1 MGTKSRFYDAVII
14 LGGGVRKNGTLPIWV
29 LRRIKKAIEYKDKT
43 KYFITSSAYTIN
55 KKPIIN
61 KHGFPVNE
69 SVKMG
74 ELLAKAGINES
85 KILTERWSHDTIGN
99 AYFTRLIHID
109 QLNLKK
115 ILIIT
120 SEFHLPRSKAIFEWI
135 FGLNNSFLKPYR
147 LYFESVSD
155 RKINSKIIIPRIEKE
170 QKSLQKLF
178 ETKKNITNLLQ
189 LHQWLFKKHG
199 AYTLKFF
206 SDKNS
211 AQVLKSY

>member
-1 MGTKSRFYDAVII
+1 MGTSDCVFDAVII
-14 LGGGVRKNGTLPIWV
+14 LGGGVLDDGSLPIWV
-29 LRRIKKAIEYKDKT
+29 LRRIKKALDFKDKT

-61 KHGFPVNE
+61 KMGFPVNE

-74 ELLAKAGINES
+74 ELLVKAGIDKS
-85 KILTERWSHDTIGN
+85 RILTERWSHDTIGN
-99 AYFTRLIHID
+99 AYFTRLIHVD

-115 ILIIT
+115 LLIIT
-120 SEFHLPRSKAIFEWI
+120 SEFHMPRSQAIFEWI
-135 FGLNNSFLKPYR
+135 YGLNNSFLKPYK

-155 RKINSKIIIPRIEKE
+155 KKINSKIINPRVEKE
-170 QKSLQKLF
+170 QISLQKLF
-178 ETKKNITNLLQ
+178 ETKKDITNLKK
-189 LHQWLFKKHG
+189 LHQWLFRKHG